1 MVAVHDEVRLLHG
14 VARKEVGANALLGR
28 ELLQVVQVVN
38 SGRESDLRGKI
49 QRCLIYSDIKFDEY
63 SRARLNG
70 QFGLVPNQY
79 FVTEK
84 AY

>member
-14 VARKEVGANALLGR
+14 VARQEVGADALLGR

-49 QRCLIYSDIKFDEY
+49 QSCLIYSDIKFDEY
-63 SRARLNG
+63 SRARL
-70 QFGLVPNQY
+70 
-79 FVTEK
+79 
-84 AY
+84 